1 MKLVPV
7 ERTELK
13 KRYFKPTKLYAVLM
27 EFANSGHTAVRVDD
41 HGYKNVNG
49 GANAF
54 NKSAKTFNMPHIKAI
69 TRNGNLYLIKEFK

>member
-13 KRYFKPTKLYAVLM
+13 KRYFKPTKLYAVFM
-27 EFANSGHTAVRVDD
+27 EFASSDHTAVRVDD
-41 HGYKNVNG
+41 HGYKR
-49 GANAF
+49 ATAAASAF
-54 NKSAKTFNMPHIKAI
+54 KNSAKRFNVPHIKAI